1 MKREQG
7 AVGVGATSIIL
18 VAMTLLL
25 TVFGVLALLSARAD
39 KKLTDRTH
47 AAAEAYYLADLEA
60 QRILAAVDAQVAA
73 GAPVTVEGVTQDGK
87 NCRLVVPIDEN
98 RAILIVWIPGGG
110 IDKSYT
116 INYNVI
122 NTGIWEVTD
131 PWDLVDTG
139 G

>member
-7 AVGVGATSIIL
+7 TVGVGASSIIL
-18 VAMTLLL
+18 IAMTLLL

-47 AAAEAYYLADLEA
+47 AAAQAYALADLET
-60 QRILAAVDAQVAA
+60 QRVIAAVDAQLAA
-73 GAPVTVEGVTQDGK
+73 GQEVSVENVEKIGENYQV
-87 NCRLVVPIDEN
+87 VVPIDEN
-98 RAILIVWIPGGG
+98 RAILCIWNPTNGV
-110 IDKSYT
+110 DKNYT

-122 NTGIWEVTD
+122 NTGVRGVTD
-131 PWDLVDTG
+131 ALDLVDAG